1 MVEWAFDATQNKQE
15 RRGNAQRST
24 HAQLTLRTS
33 AKRSE
38 HNRRAIKCNSCSR
51 ALARANARSQP
62 FDALLLLLDVGA
74 VEFVFA
80 LEGGLLAGAA
90 TDGDF
95 CAPAFEESVA
105 EDEVLELSSV

>member
-1 MVEWAFDATQNKQE
+1 MNVSKVK
-15 RRGNAQRST
+15 
-24 HAQLTLRTS
+24 LRM
-33 AKRSE
+33 
-38 HNRRAIKCNSCSR
+38 NRRAIKCNSCSR
-51 ALARANARSQP
+51 ALARANARAQL

-95 CAPAFEESVA
+95 CAPAFAESVV